1 MVNDGVK
8 RSKVTKEYG
17 ILPGT
22 LSKWIQS
29 SKCRKDDTDEAKS
42 LSNMYNDIDNEMR
55 SGEESERNISE
66 NVSDV
71 DADDVDK
78 VEEYTEDDEMNGG
91 EAENDTDK
99 EIEDEDDGD
108 EMRGGEE
115 DADAYESEDGDD
127 TEDGEMNCGEA
138 ENDTV
143 NEIEDEDDGDEMR
156 GGDED
161 TDEYES
167 EDEDDTED
175 GEMNCGEAENVTED
189 DIEDE
194 DDEAEMRGGDEDT
207 DEYESEDEDDGMIGG
222 EIEKNKQITNKKYMN
237 CRLTKTKIFEKCIAQ
252 FFKDIF
258 HNVPDF
264 AQKISKPP
272 ITKKP
277 EPDLMQM
284 KQMHDRRKKWKRMW
298 EISRRK
304 RRKRRGK
311 YIYV

>member
-1 MVNDGVK
+1 MLSKKRPRYSNEFKKKVIQMVNDGVK

-22 LSKWIQS
+22 LSKWIRS
-29 SKCRKDDTDEAKS
+29 SKCKKDDTDEAKS
-42 LSNMYNDIDNEMR
+42 LLNMYNDIDDEMR
-55 SGEESERNISE
+55 GGEESERNISE
-66 NVSDV
+66 KVSDV
-71 DADDVDK
+71 DAD
-78 VEEYTEDDEMNGG
+78 E
-91 EAENDTDK
+91 
-99 EIEDEDDGD
+99 
-108 EMRGGEE
+108 
-115 DADAYESEDGDD
+115 YESEDGDN

-143 NEIEDEDDGDEMR
+143 DEIEDEDDGDEMR

-222 EIEKNKQITNKKYMN
+222 EIGKNKKITNKRYMN
-237 CRLTKTKIFEKCIAQ
+237 C
-252 FFKDIF
+252 
-258 HNVPDF
+258 
-264 AQKISKPP
+264 
-272 ITKKP
+272 
-277 EPDLMQM
+277 
-284 KQMHDRRKKWKRMW
+284 
-298 EISRRK
+298 
-304 RRKRRGK
+304 
-311 YIYV
+311 